1 MRRKPTAS
9 AYVGAESGFGFPSPA
24 VWFDDGQFG
33 FSVLLP
39 VVCVLS
45 SCLVG
50 GTTVATGRSGAAMRV
65 SPLHGG
71 KASVLTCI

>member
-1 MRRKPTAS
+1 M
-9 AYVGAESGFGFPSPA
+9 YVGAESGFGLPSSA

-39 VVCVLS
+39 VVCVFS
-45 SCLVG
+45 SRLVG
-50 GTTVATGRSGAAMRV
+50 GTTVATDQSGEAMSV

-71 KASVLTCI
+71 KSSVLTCNVYSS